1 MSCGGGGGSGGGGP
15 GDAEE
20 EERPW
25 PFAEEEEVFRGNKL
39 YPNVPSVSSSGSL
52 GLQRSHPPILLMALN
67 LTQANALKCTRTP
80 ISYILYVL

>member
-25 PFAEEEEVFRGNKL
+25 PFAEEEGEEVFREHSYFTIGRN
-39 YPNVPSVSSSGSL
+39 NVLS
-52 GLQRSHPPILLMALN
+52 
-67 LTQANALKCTRTP
+67 QAFH
-80 ISYILYVL
+80 SE

>member
-25 PFAEEEEVFRGNKL
+25 PFAEEEEVFREHSYFTISRNHVL
-39 YPNVPSVSSSGSL
+39 S
-52 GLQRSHPPILLMALN
+52 
-67 LTQANALKCTRTP
+67 QAFH
-80 ISYILYVL
+80 SE